1 MSELKSQ
8 NSQNSISLKLPL
20 FILRLVV
27 YSNSMQLTMAFVSLY
42 GLIEG
47 IVKVPRKRLSSVKS
61 LLRYGASVLQHGL
74 GYTI

>member
-20 FILRLVV
+20 LILRLVV

-42 GLIEG
+42 GFIEG
-47 IVKVPRKRLSSVKS
+47 IAKVPKKRLSAVNS
-61 LLRYGASVLQHGL
+61 LLGYGVSILQHGL
-74 GYTI
+74 GYII